1 MWSPGRRQLLTI
13 GVVYLVACLATI
25 GAFAARSAVAGDAFD
40 FLRWEVSAFPNKWL
54 DRLGAPVRDDV
65 APDEALRRYFA
76 LDDRNSDEGRALENR
91 VEAIIEGRV
100 DAVLRELGAG
110 WPVSPFGVWPP
121 VDAELAGSP
130 RVLVVSPRD
139 RIARLET
146 DTLRPD
152 LTATE
157 AAAIERREETRH
169 EDRSALVVG
178 TGGLSLYPAVVSNR
192 DGYED
197 TVETVAHEWTHH
209 YLSIYPLGRDY
220 FRSDEVRTINETVAD
235 LVGTEVGRMVVER
248 WPLYPPA
255 TPTPTPATT
264 PTPAASTTPVAPPP
278 LDFDATMRDL
288 RVEVDALLAAG
299 RIEDAERRMEETR
312 HRIEAA
318 GYRIRRINQAY
329 FAWYG
334 TYAAR
339 GDSVDPLGSQLRD
352 LRTRSGSVAR
362 FLDAVRDATS
372 RDDVAELL
380 ASLED

>member
-1 MWSPGRRQLLTI
+1 MQTSSWRGAALVGAVL
-13 GVVYLVACLATI
+13 LVAMFVSL
-25 GAFAARSAVAGDAFD
+25 GAFAVRSERAGDRFD

-54 DRLGAPVRDDV
+54 DRLGAPLRDDPD
-65 APDEALRRYFA
+65 PDEALRRYFA
-76 LDDRNSDEGRALENR
+76 LDDRNSDEGRALENE
-91 VEAIIEGRV
+91 VEAVIEGRV

-110 WPVSPFGVWPP
+110 WPLSPFGVWPP

-152 LTATE
+152 LTLTEAESLERSTE
-157 AAAIERREETRH
+157 AADAN
-169 EDRSALVVG
+169 RSALVVG

-192 DGYED
+192 DSYEE
-197 TVETVAHEWTHH
+197 TVDTVAHEWTHH

-220 FRSDEVRTINETVAD
+220 FRSDDVRTINETVAD
-235 LVGTEVGRMVVER
+235 LVGAEVGRIVVER
-248 WPLYPPA
+248 WPLNPPS
-255 TPTPTPATT
+255 T
-264 PTPAASTTPVAPPP
+264 PTPAATPTATATASPPP

-288 RVEVDALLAAG
+288 RTEVDGLLGAG
-299 RIEDAERRMEETR
+299 RIEDAERRMEAVR
-312 HRIEAA
+312 LQLNAA

-339 GDSVDPLGSQLRD
+339 GDSVDPLGGQLRD
-352 LRTRSGSVAR
+352 LRDRSGSLSS
-362 FLDAVRDATS
+362 FLHAVRDATT
-372 RDDVAELL
+372 RDDVAALL
-380 ASLED
+380 ASRSG